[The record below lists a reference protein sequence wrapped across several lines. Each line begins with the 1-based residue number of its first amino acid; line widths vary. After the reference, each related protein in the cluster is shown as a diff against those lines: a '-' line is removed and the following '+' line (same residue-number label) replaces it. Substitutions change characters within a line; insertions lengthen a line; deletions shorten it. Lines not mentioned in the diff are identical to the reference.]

1 MLLNK
6 NNKKNVY
13 KFIFVKFDSRYLAVR
28 KNKVTA
34 IIFLILMHIL
44 LLFNLTYFME
54 KNYAFIINA
63 FIINICIR
71 SYSS

>member
-6 NNKKNVY
+6 NKKNVY

-44 LLFNLTYFME
+44 ILFNLTYFME
-54 KNYAFIINA
+54 KNYAFINA